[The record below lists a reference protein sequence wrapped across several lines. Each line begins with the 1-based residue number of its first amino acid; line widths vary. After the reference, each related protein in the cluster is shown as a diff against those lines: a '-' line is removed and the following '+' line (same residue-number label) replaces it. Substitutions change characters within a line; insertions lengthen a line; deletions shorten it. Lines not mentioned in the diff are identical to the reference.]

1 MPKAPTNLKVHREIG
16 AEEPNI
22 QSEICA
28 EIYKHTELG
37 KSVPKVPKSS
47 TIHTEIGAEGA
58 GKPTNAWKSA
68 PKAPK
73 NLKNHWGKSARE
85 KLKTHK
91 GIGEQL

>member
-16 AEEPNI
+16 AQEPNI

-28 EIYKHTELG
+28 EKYKNTELE
-37 KSVPKVPKSS
+37 KLVPKLTKSS

-58 GKPTNAWKSA
+58 GKPTNALKFA

-73 NLKNHWGKSARE
+73 NLKEHWGRSAPE
-85 KLKTHK
+85 KLKTHR